1 MFATELKAE
10 LARLGMTQAE
20 AAAVL
25 DVSPRAVWKW
35 LHGSEPL
42 AVTAEGVLAR
52 LRKSKAKSGRDIP
65 RLRCPDTPKQ

>member
-1 MFATELKAE
+1 MFANELKSE
-10 LARLGMTQAE
+10 LARLSLTQAE
-20 AAAVL
+20 AAAEL

-52 LRKSKAKSGRDIP
+52 LKKLKAK
-65 RLRCPDTPKQ
+65 K